1 MGDSQKYDID
11 QIRSGNEILFE
22 QIFKSYF
29 ERICCFVHEYIID
42 WEGSKEL
49 AQETFVR
56 FWEAREGLEDHSDIS
71 ALLFRIAR
79 NLALNYLKH
88 RTVVLRYQ
96 KQTEQHYLESQLNL
110 TALMDMQV
118 DRIFRG
124 DLHDELHHAIAEL
137 PERCREV
144 FLMSR
149 NFGMSYRE
157 IATRLDISERT
168 VENHISEAL
177 RKLRQRFR
185 IDD

>member
-1 MGDSQKYDID
+1 MGDFQQYDID
-11 QIRSGNEILFE
+11 KVRSGNEAIFE
-22 QIFKSYF
+22 QVFKSNF
-29 ERICCFVHEYIID
+29 ERICCFIHEYVTD
-42 WEGSKEL
+42 WEGSREL

-56 FWEAREGLEDHSDIS
+56 FWEAREGLEDNSDIV

-79 NLALNYLKH
+79 NLALNFLKH
-88 RTVVLRYQ
+88 RAVVNRYQ
-96 KQTEQHYLESQLNL
+96 KQTEQQYLESQLNL

-118 DRIFRG
+118 NRIFTG
-124 DLHDELHHAIAEL
+124 DFHEELHQAITEL

-157 IATRLDISERT
+157 IAARLDISERT

-177 RKLRQRFR
+177 RKLRQRFQM
-185 IDD
+185 DN